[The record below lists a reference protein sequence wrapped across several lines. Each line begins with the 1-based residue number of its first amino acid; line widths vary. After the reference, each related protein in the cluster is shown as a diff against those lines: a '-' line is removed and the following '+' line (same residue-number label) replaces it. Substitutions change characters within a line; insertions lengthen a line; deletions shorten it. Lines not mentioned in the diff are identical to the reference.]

1 MADET
6 GKSDVL
12 NPYGLNPNS
21 GKPMPWARESLAVS
35 LVPNVTQARLYTC
48 WAPGHEPDWAKPRQP
63 EMRAWDPAEDERRRT
78 AANNLGILFLGP
90 VFGAPA
96 ALARMAGAPEPVV
109 ESMGQ
114 VGLDLAGVAGVPAAR
129 GGVIRTRPFPNVPSV
144 STKGVSRPRY
154 EFGVV
159 IKKQATQLDW
169 NAVVPKKGKYK
180 GEKREDHVRRHNKN
194 DLTKEKHG
202 VFNEDGVKLADE
214 AWQLADKS
222 GLKPDANGQL
232 SVPMGRVVGHE
243 GGSLGTGAPLN
254 SIRISVRPGTNEL
267 ITAYPE

>member
-35 LVPNVTQARLYTC
+35 LLPNVTQARLYTC

-63 EMRAWDPAEDERRRT
+63 EMRAWDPAEDERRRA

-129 GGVIRTRPFPNVPSV
+129 GELV
-144 STKGVSRPRY
+144 
-154 EFGVV
+154 
-159 IKKQATQLDW
+159 QL
-169 NAVVPKKGKYK
+169 
-180 GEKREDHVRRHNKN
+180 RQR
-194 DLTKEKHG
+194 
-202 VFNEDGVKLADE
+202 
-214 AWQLADKS
+214 KS
-222 GLKPDANGQL
+222 GLWLPQ
-232 SVPMGRVVGHE
+232 
-243 GGSLGTGAPLN
+243 
-254 SIRISVRPGTNEL
+254 
-267 ITAYPE
+267 

>member
-35 LVPNVTQARLYTC
+35 LLPNVTQARLYTC

-63 EMRAWDPAEDERRRT
+63 EMRAWDPAEDERRRA

-114 VGLDLAGVAGVPAAR
+114 MGLDLAGVAGVPAAR
-129 GGVIRTRPFPNVPSV
+129 GGARAVTPTQIRPVVTAITSPRSPINTGIYVVKPSP
-144 STKGVSRPRY
+144 KINRQ
-154 EFGVV
+154 
-159 IKKQATQLDW
+159 KQDGHIANTPQ
-169 NAVVPKKGKYK
+169 NKNRKKGGKPTSTFH
-180 GEKREDHVRRHNKN
+180 ENVD
-194 DLTKEKHG
+194 
-202 VFNEDGVKLADE
+202 ADKITQE
-214 AWQLADKS
+214 AWHKGKPVPGKHWVRDYDFGFSIGESPTGLPQSTVRVHLDNS
-222 GLKPDANGQL
+222 GKIHGHP
-232 SVPMGRVVGHE
+232 VG
-243 GGSLGTGAPLN
+243 TM
-254 SIRISVRPGTNEL
+254 RK
-267 ITAYPE
+267 

>member
-63 EMRAWDPAEDERRRT
+63 EMRAWDPAEDERRRA

-114 VGLDLAGVAGVPAAR
+114 VGLDLAGVAGVPGAR
-129 GGVIRTRPFPNVPSV
+129 GGGRVIEPVPMRPVP
-144 STKGVSRPRY
+144 TMPRNT
-154 EFGVV
+154 GVV
-159 IKKQATQLDW
+159 ILKPKIIYVNPKNLKSRQDSSEMTNSRVEKFKKDMKKNGYDESQGPID
-169 NAVVPKKGKYK
+169 VVEYNGKYII
-180 GEKREDHVRRHNKN
+180 
-194 DLTKEKHG
+194 
-202 VFNEDGVKLADE
+202 EDGHHRALAAAKAGLDE
-214 AWQLADKS
+214 VPVRVLDVP
-222 GLKPDANGQL
+222 PDIAK
-232 SVPMGRVVGHE
+232 
-243 GGSLGTGAPLN
+243 
-254 SIRISVRPGTNEL
+254 IRWEQAQDAAAARSNRTR
-267 ITAYPE
+267 Y